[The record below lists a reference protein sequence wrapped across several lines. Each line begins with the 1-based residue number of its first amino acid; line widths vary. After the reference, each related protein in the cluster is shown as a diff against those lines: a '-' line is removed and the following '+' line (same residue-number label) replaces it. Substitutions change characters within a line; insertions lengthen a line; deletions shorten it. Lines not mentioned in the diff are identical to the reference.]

1 MKQLE
6 EQRTKRFAVVRI
18 RGTLDRSYSV
28 KKTLDLLKLHKSNH
42 CVLLDDRKTYRGM
55 LQKAK
60 DLITWGEPDAQT
72 LKELLLKRGRTT
84 GGGKFTE
91 DYLKKN
97 SNFTSIDQFIEK
109 YLAFEAELSDIE
121 GLKPVFRLHPPKKGH
136 QRGGVKY
143 PYTTGGALGYRAND
157 INKLLI
163 KMS

>member
-1 MKQLE
+1 MTE
-6 EQRTKRFAVVRI
+6 DQRTKRFVVIRI

-28 KKTLDLLKLHKSNH
+28 KRTLELLKLHKSNH

-72 LKELLLKRGRTT
+72 LKELLLKRGRVI
-84 GGGKFTE
+84 GGDKFTE
-91 DYLKKN
+91 DYLKKHT
-97 SNFTSIDQFIEK
+97 NFTSLDQFIEK
-109 YLAFEAELSDIE
+109 YLSFEAELSDIE

-136 QRGGVKY
+136 ERGGVKY
-143 PYTTGGALGYRAND
+143 AYTTGGALGYRADD

-163 KMS
+163 QMS